1 MTFPASLTLSTL
13 DGTNGFRISG
23 AAAGDQ
29 SGASVSAAGDVNGD
43 GIADLIIGAF
53 TADPNGSS
61 SGASYVVFGR
71 STGFTANLN
80 LADLDGTNG
89 FRISGVAGNDDS
101 GISVASA
108 GDVNGDGIDDLI
120 VGAHGAD
127 PNGSVSGASYVVF
140 GRDTAFDA
148 NLNLSTLNGTN
159 GFRIDGVA
167 AYDRSGQS
175 VASAGD
181 VNGDGI
187 DDLII
192 GARYA
197 NGVGASYVVFGRD
210 TGFGASF
217 ALADLDG
224 TNGFRINGEA
234 ADDNSGNAV
243 SAAGDVNGDGIGD
256 LIVGAWRA
264 DPGASNAGATYVV
277 FGSDAGFAASLDL
290 SSLDGTNGFRINGEA
305 ADDQSGNSLSAAGDI
320 NGDGF
325 DDLIIGA
332 ASADPNGLFS
342 AGASYVVFGSDAGF
356 AANLDLSSLDG
367 TNGFRIDGVA
377 ASDQAGRSVAGAGDI
392 NGDGIDD
399 LIIGASGADPNGGL
413 SGASYVVF
421 GSRGAFGATLDLSS
435 LTGVNGFRLDGVA
448 ANDQSG
454 RSVAAAGDVNGDGVD
469 DLIIGAPSADPNG
482 TNSGASY
489 VVFGRIVPVPVVE
502 TGGAGSDNY
511 LGGNADD
518 DLSGGGGD
526 DILNG
531 GLGADLMAG
540 GTGSDTYHVDDI
552 GDVTDETGGDGTD
565 TVVSTINW
573 TLGTDI
579 ENLTLGGTAAINAMG
594 NALANVLTGN
604 DGANQLDGSDGADQL
619 FGGAGGD
626 LLNGGS
632 GVDQLA
638 GGMGDDTYVV
648 DDAGDVVSELGGEG
662 IDRIR
667 ASVSLTLGA
676 QVENLQLTGSANID
690 GVGNGSANQIDGNSG
705 SNNLSGGGGNDIIRG
720 NGGLDELNGEDGS
733 DQLRGGDGN
742 DQLYGGAAS
751 DWLYGDADSDLL
763 YGGGGA
769 DNIDGGTG
777 ADILNGETGADQL
790 NGGEGDDELYGGSD
804 NDMLRGGGGT
814 DYLAG
819 GTGDDTYVVDDYSDT
834 LVEASGEGNDIVKA
848 SLDWTLGANFER
860 LILEGSA
867 DIDGAGNALANQLTG
882 NGGANVLDGA
892 GGNDLLNGG
901 LGADTLIGGLGNDT
915 LVGGGGNDSFIIR
928 QESVFTSSNPG
939 GRTIETDTVSD
950 YAIGQDLIDL
960 SGIDAIAATGG
971 VNDAFS
977 IVAAFDGNAAQ
988 MTLSF
993 GGGITTVLLDVDGDR
1008 AADYRL
1014 RINGDVRADT
1024 AGWVL

>member
-1 MTFPASLTLSTL
+1 MPFAATFELSGL

-23 AAAGDQ
+23 VAANDQ
-29 SGASVSAAGDVNGD
+29 SGASVAAAGDVNGD

-71 STGFTANLN
+71 STGFAENLD
-80 LADLDGTNG
+80 LSDLDGTNG
-89 FRISGVAGNDDS
+89 FRISGVAGNDNS

-108 GDVNGDGIDDLI
+108 GDINGDGIDDLI

-127 PNGSVSGASYVVF
+127 PNGAVSGASYVVF
-140 GRDTAFDA
+140 GRNTAFGA
-148 NLNLSTLNGTN
+148 NLDLSALDGTS

-210 TGFGASF
+210 TGFAASL

-243 SAAGDVNGDGIGD
+243 AAAGDLNGDGIGD

-264 DPGASNAGATYVV
+264 DPAASNAGASYVV
-277 FGSDAGFAASLDL
+277 FGSDVGFAASLDL

-305 ADDQSGNSLSAAGDI
+305 DSDQSGNSLSAAGDI

-325 DDLIIGA
+325 GDLIIGA
-332 ASADPNGLFS
+332 ASADPDGVFG

-356 AANLDLSSLDG
+356 AASLDLSALDG
-367 TNGFRIDGVA
+367 TNGFRISGVA
-377 ASDQAGRSVAGAGDI
+377 NADQSGRAVAGAGDI
-392 NGDGIDD
+392 NGDGLDD

-413 SGASYVVF
+413 SGSSYVVF
-421 GSRGAFGATLDLSS
+421 GSRGAFGANLDLSS

-469 DLIIGAPSADPNG
+469 DLIIGAPSADPHG
-482 TNSGASY
+482 TDSGASY
-489 VVFGRIVPVPVVE
+489 VVFGQRPNVVLV
-502 TGGAGSDNY
+502 GAAGADNY
-511 LGGNADD
+511 LGGNLDD

-540 GTGSDTYHVDDI
+540 GTGGDTYHVDNI

-565 TVVSTINW
+565 TVVSSISW

-579 ENLTLGGTAAINAMG
+579 ENLTLSGTAAINATG
-594 NALANVLTGN
+594 NGLANVLTGN
-604 DGANQLDGSDGADQL
+604 DGVNQLDGGDGADQL
-619 FGGAGGD
+619 LGGLGGD
-626 LLNGGS
+626 LLNGGA
-632 GVDQLA
+632 GADQMA
-638 GGMGDDTYVV
+638 GGAGSDTYVV
-648 DDAGDVVSELGGEG
+648 DDAGDTITELSGEG
-662 IDRIR
+662 IERVR
-667 ASVSLTLGA
+667 ASVSFTLGA
-676 QVENLQLTGSANID
+676 ELENLQLTGAGNID
-690 GVGNGSANQIDGNSG
+690 GTGNGLANQIDGNSG
-705 SNNLSGGGGNDIIRG
+705 DNILSGGGGNDILRG
-720 NGGLDELNGEDGS
+720 NGGLDELGGEDGS

-742 DQLYGGAAS
+742 DTLYGGGAN
-751 DWLYGDADSDLL
+751 DWLYGDADSDVL
-763 YGGGGA
+763 YGGAGA
-769 DNIDGGTG
+769 DNLDGGTG
-777 ADILNGETGADQL
+777 ADVLNGEVGADQL
-790 NGGEGDDELYGGSD
+790 QGGDGDDQLFGGAD
-804 NDMLRGGGGT
+804 NDVLRGGAGADILTGGI
-814 DYLAG
+814 
-819 GTGDDTYVVDDYSDT
+819 GDDTFVVDDYSDT
-834 LVEASGEGNDIVKA
+834 LVEAVGEGSDIVKA
-848 SLDWTLGANFER
+848 TVSWTLGDNFER
-860 LILEGSA
+860 LILEGVA
-867 DIDGAGNALANQLTG
+867 DIDGTGNGLANQLTG
-882 NGGANVLDGA
+882 NGGANLLDGA
-892 GGNDLLNGG
+892 GGSDTLNGG
-901 LGADTLIGGLGNDT
+901 LGGDRILGGTGNDI
-915 LVGGGGNDSFIIR
+915 LSGGGGNDIFLVR
-928 QESVFTSSNPG
+928 QESVFSSLAPM
-939 GRTIETDTVSD
+939 GRTIETDTISD
-950 YAIGQDLIDL
+950 YAIGQDEIDL
-960 SGIDAIAATGG
+960 SDIDAIAATGG

-977 IVAAFDGNAAQ
+977 IVAAFDGQAGQ

-993 GGGITTVLLDVDGDR
+993 SGGITTLLLDVDGDR
-1008 AADYRL
+1008 SGDYRL